1 MTISTEQPTTRD
13 PERLV
18 TEQQLAA
25 STIPVRRTTFA
36 TIGGGLGSFAL
47 VDRLRIAG
55 VPADEIAVVGERRS
69 PGAAFLARCEAL
81 GLDDA
86 SRLRS
91 DSAARIDNL
100 WGFPGYAGHEARRTR
115 SLRPLARLLLE
126 GVYGDGYRPCVGIV
140 RDALDRE
147 AERIGWRDMTT
158 GAPAEYLFK
167 RSDGGYFV
175 VCRERGELVA
185 LHCDHVHLALGTPG
199 ARVTPEVAAHREQS
213 PDSTRLTT
221 AYDDNEAALAT
232 IAKRGGHVIVRGAGE
247 AALQLL
253 GRLADARR
261 RHGRE
266 IHVWHVVRSWPDG
279 STGRDER
286 LGFRH
291 QALEFPRSAYTGSLR
306 DELAALDED
315 DRVEAIELLGA
326 ASVRPHR
333 RGHDPLAA
341 ARDEGWYDAVV
352 GEVQTITEKDS
363 RIAAVVRLQNGERMT
378 VSGDHFFDAVGLETD
393 AGVHPL
399 VADLLAFSPVTTTS
413 LGGLRVD
420 DQWAVVG
427 GASGDGRMF
436 ATGSTAR
443 GARLGPVDSFLGLQ
457 QAALSIADSL
467 AAAGVGAPLSPLRS
481 ARGWLQWIGGRS
493 L

>member
-1 MTISTEQPTTRD
+1 MTISTEKPATQD

-18 TEQQLAA
+18 TDEQLAA
-25 STIPVRRTTFA
+25 TNIPIKRTRFA

-55 VPADEIAVVGERRS
+55 VPAEEIAVVGDRVS
-69 PGAAFLARCEAL
+69 PGAAFFARCTAL
-81 GLDDA
+81 GLDDD

-115 SLRPLARLLLE
+115 SLRPLTRLLLE
-126 GVYGDGYRPCVGIV
+126 GVYGDGYTPSVGLV

-147 AERIGWRDMTT
+147 AERIGWRAMTT

-175 VCRERGELVA
+175 LAREGGELVA
-185 LHCDHVHLALGTPG
+185 THCDHVHLALGTPG
-199 ARVTPEVAAHREQS
+199 ARMTPEVATHRETF

-221 AYDDNEAALAT
+221 AYDDNDAALAT

-253 GRLADARR
+253 ERIAAARD
-261 RHGRE
+261 RHGRD
-266 IHVWHVVRSWPDG
+266 IHVWHVMRSWPDG
-279 STGRDER
+279 SSGRQEG

-291 QALEFPRSAYTGSLR
+291 QPLDFPRSAYTGSLR

-315 DRVEAIELLGA
+315 DRAEAIEQLGVA
-326 ASVRPHR
+326 TVRPHR
-333 RGHDPLAA
+333 RGRDPLEA
-341 ARDEGWYDAVV
+341 AREDGWYDAVV
-352 GEVQTITEKDS
+352 GEVRTITEKDQ
-363 RIAAVVRLQNGERMT
+363 RISAVVRLQNGERLT
-378 VSGDHFFDAVGLETD
+378 VTGEHFFDAVGLETD
-393 AGVHPL
+393 TGVHPL
-399 VADLLAFSPVTTTS
+399 VADLLAFSPVTTHR

-420 DQWAVVG
+420 EQWVVDG

-443 GARLGPVDSFLGLQ
+443 GAQLGPVDSFLGLQ
-457 QAALSIADSL
+457 QAALSIADTL
-467 AAAGVGAPLSPLRS
+467 AAVGVGVPLTPLRS
-481 ARGWLQWIGGRS
+481 ARGWFQWIGGRS